1 MERKSY
7 AIIKNINRRVT
18 ARHNF
23 RTMKEINEINLQ
35 DYIKEENNYI
45 KQLNFSNQLANEIF
59 KLNQISFF
67 KRLILKLKM
76 FFGLIKI

>member
-1 MERKSY
+1 MKRKTITK
-7 AIIKNINRRVT
+7 AKIMKEIN
-18 ARHNF
+18 
-23 RTMKEINEINLQ
+23 EINEINLQ

-45 KQLNFSNQLANEIF
+45 KQFNYSNQLANEIF
-59 KLNQISFF
+59 ELNQISFF

>member
-1 MERKSY
+1 
-7 AIIKNINRRVT
+7 
-18 ARHNF
+18 
-23 RTMKEINEINLQ
+23 MKEINEINEINLK

-45 KQLNFSNQLANEIF
+45 KQFNYSNQLANEIF
-59 KLNQISFF
+59 ELNQISFF

>member
-1 MERKSY
+1 MKK
-7 AIIKNINRRVT
+7 IK
-18 ARHNF
+18 
-23 RTMKEINEINLQ
+23 EINLQ

-45 KQLNFSNQLANEIF
+45 KQFNYSNQLANEIF
-59 KLNQISFF
+59 ELNQISFF

>member
-1 MERKSY
+1 
-7 AIIKNINRRVT
+7 
-18 ARHNF
+18 
-23 RTMKEINEINLQ
+23 MKEINEINLK

-45 KQLNFSNQLANEIF
+45 KQFNYSNQLANEIF
-59 KLNQISFF
+59 ELNQISFF